1 MVGYA
6 NSELRGAAWWEVPNQ
21 ESTVYKMKA
30 RGVDEMTQKE
40 CIPLEEGQGENLGII
55 NKIKFFSG

>member
-1 MVGYA
+1 
-6 NSELRGAAWWEVPNQ
+6 
-21 ESTVYKMKA
+21 MKA